1 MSENVVGAVDELA
14 QNAEQMLV
22 FMDETALKG
31 YESLLKTSENYRGDV
46 SDMGA
51 MMQRFADKSSEI
63 KGNVDQIK
71 DAAAAVNIA
80 VEESAKGVTSVT
92 QMSVDLTASVSDIQ
106 GEADTNLKVV
116 DALSD
121 EVQKFKLN

>member
-1 MSENVVGAVDELA
+1 MRA
-14 QNAEQMLV
+14 
-22 FMDETALKG
+22 
-31 YESLLKTSENYRGDV
+31 
-46 SDMGA
+46 
-51 MMQRFADKSSEI
+51 
-63 KGNVDQIK
+63 GNVDQIK